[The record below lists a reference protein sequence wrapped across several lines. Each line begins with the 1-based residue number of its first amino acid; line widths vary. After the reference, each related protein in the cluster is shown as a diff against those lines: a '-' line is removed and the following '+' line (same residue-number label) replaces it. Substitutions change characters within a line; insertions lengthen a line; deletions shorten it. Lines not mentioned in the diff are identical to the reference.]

1 MNPEQK
7 RLLDAIAEGYDVR
20 FDSIIN
26 EYNTG
31 QIPQQV
37 FMNSQVMPGVH
48 YKLSEDFLIN
58 NYFYTINTNI
68 PRVLNNEHSQIV
80 ELINKQDDILNVDA
94 VKKHL
99 LRTYKLDCVRYLSN
113 WCNLSFSSN

>member
-1 MNPEQK
+1 MSHEEMK
-7 RLLDAIAEGYDVR
+7 EIAAYLLKLHKAVEL
-20 FDSIIN
+20 IIEN
-26 EYNTG
+26 S
-31 QIPQQV
+31 QPQQV

-99 LRTYKLDCVRYLSN
+99 IRTYKLDCVRYLSN
-113 WCNLSFSSN
+113 WCNLSFSEN